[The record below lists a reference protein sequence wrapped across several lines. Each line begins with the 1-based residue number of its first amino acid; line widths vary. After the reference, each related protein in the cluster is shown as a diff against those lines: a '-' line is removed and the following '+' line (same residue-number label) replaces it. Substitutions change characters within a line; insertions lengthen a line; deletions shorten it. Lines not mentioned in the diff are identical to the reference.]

1 MERTFELLMI
11 EEFPKLVRNKKPQN
25 GDAQRTPNRINN
37 NGVITRHVRFKL
49 QKKKQRQR
57 ENSGR
62 SQMGKIHI
70 LPTNEGG

>member
-1 MERTFELLMI
+1 MERTFELLMV

-37 NGVITRHVRFKL
+37 NGVITRHVRFKP

-57 ENSGR
+57 ENSG

-70 LPTNEGG
+70 LPTNEGA